1 MSAVCPACGVA
12 VVPGYVRC
20 PRCQTPLPAV
30 GRRGSSSAVHAGGT
44 AVASPSWP
52 IFALIGGGAILLVAV
67 VAIAMRGGPKAA
79 PNTPPREGDQPAAI
93 AADPGS
99 AVEPTSPE
107 GAPTPPNANRINPEA
122 VGRDVERALR
132 RQRLWATVEVA
143 GDRVNIRSGS
153 CSDPGMVPM
162 LDAAAAALRS
172 AGILKARCIE
182 QSGAVVF
189 ERDL

>member
-20 PRCQTPLPAV
+20 PRCQTPLPAA
-30 GRRGSSSAVHAGGT
+30 GRRGSSTVHAGGT

-52 IFALIGGGAILLVAV
+52 IFALVGGGAILLIAV

-79 PNTPPREGDQPAAI
+79 PNTPPRERDPAAAI
-93 AADPGS
+93 ATDPGS
-99 AVEPTSPE
+99 AV
-107 GAPTPPNANRINPEA
+107 APTGPVGTPASPTANRINPEA

-132 RQRLWATVEVA
+132 RQRLWATVEVT

-153 CSDPGMVPM
+153 CSDPNMGPM
-162 LDAAAAALRS
+162 LDAAAAALRA
-172 AGILKARCIE
+172 AGILKLRCLE